1 MIVETLA
8 SRKFLCIIGSL
19 KGGISLELY
28 KNKRTFHEW
37 CCSEK
42 TISSEN
48 GQKYLSNIICTVL
61 NMPEDSLSFKV
72 IHPDSWSQL
81 LQFKDSSK

>member
-19 KGGISLELY
+19 KGGISLEIC

-37 CCSEK
+37 CYSEK
-42 TISSEN
+42 NISSKN
-48 GQKYLSNIICTVL
+48 GQKYLANIICTVF
-61 NMPEDSLSFKV
+61 NMPEDFVSFKV
-72 IHPDSWSQL
+72 IHQDIGVNMIW
-81 LQFKDSSK
+81 F

>member
-8 SRKFLCIIGSL
+8 FRKFLCIIGSL
-19 KGGISLELY
+19 KGGISLEIC

-37 CCSEK
+37 CYSEK
-42 TISSEN
+42 TILSDN
-48 GQKYLSNIICTVL
+48 GQKYLAKIICTVL

-72 IHPDSWSQL
+72 IH
-81 LQFKDSSK
+81 

>member
-8 SRKFLCIIGSL
+8 SIKFLCIIDSL
-19 KGGISLELY
+19 KGGISFEFC

-37 CCSEK
+37 YYSEK
-42 TISSEN
+42 NISSEN
-48 GQKYLSNIICTVL
+48 GQKYLAKIICTVL

-72 IHPDSWSQL
+72 IHQDIGVNMIW
-81 LQFKDSSK
+81 F

>member
-19 KGGISLELY
+19 KGGISLEIC

-37 CCSEK
+37 CYSEK
-42 TISSEN
+42 TILSDN
-48 GQKYLSNIICTVL
+48 GQKYLAKIICTVL
-61 NMPEDSLSFKV
+61 NMPEDFVSFKV
-72 IHPDSWSQL
+72 IH
-81 LQFKDSSK
+81 